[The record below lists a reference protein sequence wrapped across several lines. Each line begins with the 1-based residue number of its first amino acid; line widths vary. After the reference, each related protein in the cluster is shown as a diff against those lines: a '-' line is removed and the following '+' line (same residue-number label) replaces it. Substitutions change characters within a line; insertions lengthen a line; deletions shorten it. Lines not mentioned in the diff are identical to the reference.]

1 MARIASGVDA
11 CCHRHVPY
19 DVINKRLSA
28 SFGRKPAENA
38 EGFVEPLNDI
48 VFIEISAFTAYIAL
62 GFFVY
67 CFVRTE
73 WPYRT
78 KIVSILIAL

>member
-1 MARIASGVDA
+1 MARIASGVNA
-11 CCHRHVPY
+11 CCHRHDPY
-19 DVINKRLSA
+19 DIINKRLSS
-28 SFGRKPAENA
+28 SFSYYPAENA
-38 EGFVEPLNDI
+38 ERFAKSLNDM
-48 VFIEISAFTAYIAL
+48 VFIDISAFTTYFAF

-78 KIVSILIAL
+78 KSVSILIAL